1 MLDMID
7 VEDSDAATEP
17 WLDPVLCLVV
27 VLKPACVQVV
37 VQGKDSVFTKGE
49 VVTHVVRMT
58 SYIGRGAV
66 TIAGIYVSTEA
77 NDVIG
82 RQFA

>member
-1 MLDMID
+1 MLDVID
-7 VEDSDAATEP
+7 VEDSNTAAEL

-27 VLKPACVQVV
+27 VLELACVQVV
-37 VQGKDSVFTKGE
+37 VQGKDSVFTEGE

-82 RQFA
+82 